1 MPRRP
6 RDPLYPS
13 LAIIALLSPVA
24 VYLTVDDK
32 PWWSIVF
39 VLGIGVGA
47 LLALSIR

>member
-1 MPRRP
+1 MLRRP

-13 LAIIALLSPVA
+13 LAIIFLLSPVA
-24 VYLTVDDK
+24 IYLTIDGK

-39 VLGIGVGA
+39 VLGLGVGA